1 MASAP
6 KSRGH
11 YLQPQ
16 DWWFAD
22 KTPIVSVFLMMSSS
36 ESMKWKSAG
45 WTRYSKYSAA
55 KTVGEAFKLGATR
68 ADLKYQFERG
78 NMRLKAPTKAAQK
91 AYEAELGKKGE
102 GSEGWRETRVK
113 HKGDLKNLENSPEY
127 HVSKG
132 TIVENLGKVHADA
145 GLRGLRRATPA
156 MPCFTLV
163 NAAGDTIHSTAHE
176 GHEQLVAT
184 WCLSASDCVL
194 EIGGGIGAASTMI
207 QQIIT
212 DKKGHVVVEPQPK
225 MCETLERN
233 KTLQK
238 SGFFVAKGA
247 LAKGTIYTASK
258 AALDGPDTMTQ
269 RQWMFHKTSR
279 TQTASTSL
287 VKSWDL
293 KTLRQK
299 VSKKFTAV
307 VVDCE
312 GAFPDVVD
320 DFPDIFE
327 GVRVVYLERDG
338 ASDTDYSR
346 VDAALEKA
354 NLALVL
360 AASKHRV
367 YVKASAA
374 DLKKR
379 DAAKSRRLNA
389 RVDSK
394 TAASYRGERSAK
406 KQGPGA
412 KAVGR
417 RLKVWWPRD
426 AAWYAGTVTSF
437 NGRTKH
443 TITYDDGEAETI
455 NLANETTRFLPA
467 KRKAVD
473 SEGEEAVDGESE
485 GEAGDGEEV
494 TAFRPRTAR
503 QVALATK

>member
-1 MASAP
+1 MAEDK
-6 KSRGH
+6 KSRACH

-16 DWWFAD
+16 EWWFAD
-22 KTPIVSVFLMMSSS
+22 KTPIESVFLMMSSA
-36 ESMKWKSAG
+36 ETMKWKSAG
-45 WTRYSKYSAA
+45 WTRYSKYSKA
-55 KTVGEAFKLGATR
+55 KTIGEAFELGATR
-68 ADLKYQFERG
+68 ADIKYQVERG
-78 NMRLKAPTKAAQK
+78 NMRLRAPNKATQKKYEQDLEKKA
-91 AYEAELGKKGE
+91 GGDD
-102 GSEGWRETRVK
+102 GWREARIA
-113 HKGDLKNLENSPEY
+113 HKGDLKTLENSPEY
-127 HVSKG
+127 HVSRG
-132 TIVENLGKVHADA
+132 SIVENLGKVHADA

-163 NAAGDTIHSTAHE
+163 NAAGDTIHSTSHE

-207 QQIIT
+207 QKIIS

-233 KTLQK
+233 KTLQG

-247 LAKGTIYTASK
+247 LAKGNVYAAKK

-279 TQTASTSL
+279 KQTASTSL

-293 KTLRQK
+293 KTLREK
-299 VSKKFTAV
+299 VAPRKFTAV

-327 GVRVVYLERDG
+327 GIRVVYLERDG
-338 ASDTDYSR
+338 ESGTDYSR

-367 YVKASAA
+367 YVKATAA

-379 DAAKSRRLNA
+379 DAEKSRRLNN
-389 RVDSK
+389 RVDAK
-394 TAASYRGERSAK
+394 TAASYRGERASSK
-406 KQGPGA
+406 KRVEA
-412 KAVGR
+412 NVGR
-417 RLKVWWPRD
+417 RLKVWWPKD
-426 AAWYAGTVTSF
+426 SAWYAGTITAF

-443 TITYDDGEAETI
+443 TITYDDGETEVL
-455 NLANETTRFLPA
+455 NLSKETTRFLPS
-467 KRKAVD
+467 KRKVEED
-473 SEGEEAVDGESE
+473 S
-485 GEAGDGEEV
+485 DGEEV
-494 TAFRPRTAR
+494 VTSKPRTAR